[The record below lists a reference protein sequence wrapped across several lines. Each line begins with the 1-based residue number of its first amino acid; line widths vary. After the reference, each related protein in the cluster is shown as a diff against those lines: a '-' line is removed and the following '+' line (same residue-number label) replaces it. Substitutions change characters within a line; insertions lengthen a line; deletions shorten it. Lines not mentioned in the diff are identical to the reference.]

1 MEITLDT
8 SNLATS
14 GTVLTPH
21 QEIAYQEI
29 SDFVYRKSTHKMHV
43 LSGYAGT
50 GKSTLTNHLLA
61 DLLNNTGKT
70 IAVTAPTNK
79 AVKVLRNMSKY
90 LPQFS
95 HRIRYKTI
103 HSLLG
108 LKEVIDHK
116 GEIKYVADKMSSKD
130 IDQINILI
138 VDESSMLQD
147 ELFEEIQLYTMQGL
161 IVLFVGDDKQ
171 IPPVKADSSIPFTAE
186 ERGRYKMQMS
196 TLSEIVRQ
204 ASDNPIIAIATSLR
218 ERPNLR
224 KSVLTLLEGEGVV
237 QGSGVYQISDYS
249 DFSTVVE
256 KLYLGNKYKED
267 SDFVKLIAW
276 TNKEVDRLNNF
287 VRTKLYPENSH
298 KRIVVGERLLADK
311 PILDRMETEETIL
324 FTTNDEFTVLD
335 YQEASV
341 NIGGIIFKTYNCQVA
356 SKDEE
361 AVTIR
366 VLHEDSMEEFKTVQD
381 SLKKIAA
388 QATKAQ
394 DSTASKRWKEYYDF
408 DKNFAQIK
416 YAYAITSHKC
426 IPTDSKV
433 ITPLGI
439 KTIGELSVGDAVIS
453 GTGKPRKVLHT
464 TLPES
469 KQEYIIRTRSG
480 RVFKSSEDHR
490 YLMPDTTYR
499 IAKDISI
506 GEHLCLHRGKVTESI
521 VIDNDYYTYG
531 YLVGDGCYSYKSNR
545 VDITLL
551 PETTTIDILKNFMS
565 KYGAKV
571 YTYGRKGNRAITLS
585 VEQKRLR
592 DALLEVGFSRVT
604 RERKQTPKLTT
615 LSQKVSYIRGLMDSD
630 GCCDTKKASIRFVNI
645 SENIVDDLVLL
656 LQEVGIIGH
665 KKYFTNG
672 KFSNYVVAIYGSDCI
687 KYRDTIGFGI
697 AYKQE
702 RLEKV
707 CSLVKGKTN
716 VDVVPSYLGI
726 QDVLR
731 GLIRTTQK
739 MYAKLNTNKAIPE
752 LKDRKLTA
760 YLTHKNMSY
769 HHTRSICEFL
779 VSRGVAIPERVKNI
793 LDANYYYDEVVS
805 VEATESY
812 VDMIDIE
819 VEHDNTFIYNGAIVH
834 NCQGS
839 TYKNAI
845 VMEYDISLNPTLIEK
860 NRILYT
866 AITRASKRLFVVPT
880 QISFT
885 RLR

>member
-1 MEITLDT
+1 MTDT

-21 QEIAYQEI
+21 QELAYQEI

-61 DLLNNTGKT
+61 DLLNNTGKS

-161 IVLFVGDDKQ
+161 IVLFIGDDKQ

-186 ERGRYKMQMS
+186 ERERFKMQMS
-196 TLSEIVRQ
+196 TLTEIVRQ
-204 ASDNPIIAIATSLR
+204 ASDNPIIAVATALR

-237 QGSGVYQISDYS
+237 GGSGVYQIADYQ

-287 VRTKLYPENSH
+287 VRTKLYPDTCH
-298 KRIVVGERLLADK
+298 KRIVIGERLLADK
-311 PILDRMETEETIL
+311 PIFDRMETEETIL

-335 YQEASV
+335 YQEAEV

-366 VLHEDSMEEFKTVQD
+366 VLHEDSLEQFKTVQD
-381 SLKKIAA
+381 NLKKIASK
-388 QATKAQ
+388 ATKEQ
-394 DSTASKRWKEYYDF
+394 DGNASKRWKEYYDF

-416 YAYAITSHKC
+416 YAYAITGHKC
-426 IPTDSKV
+426 IPTNSKV
-433 ITPLGI
+433 LTPTGI
-439 KTIGELSVGDAVIS
+439 KTIGELTVGDMVIS
-453 GTGKPRKVLHT
+453 GIGTPRKVLHT
-464 TLPES
+464 TLPER
-469 KQEYIIRTRSG
+469 KQEYVIRTRSG

-499 IAKDISI
+499 TAKDISV
-506 GEHLCLHRGKVTESI
+506 GEHLCLHRAKVTEPI

-531 YLVGDGCYSYKSNR
+531 YLVGNGCYSYKSNR

-551 PETTTIDILKNFMS
+551 PETTTIDVLKNCMA
-565 KYGAKV
+565 KYGATI
-571 YTYGRKGNRAITLS
+571 YTYYKKGNKAVTIS
-585 VEQKRLR
+585 VENKEFR
-592 DALLEVGFSRVT
+592 DKLLSLGFSRVVNVNK
-604 RERKQTPKLTT
+604 RTPILNTV
-615 LSQKVSYIRGLMDSD
+615 SQKVSYIRGLMDSD
-630 GCCDTKKASIRFVNI
+630 GSCCPDRACIRFVNTASNVI
-645 SENIVDDLVLL
+645 DDLVLM

-665 KKYFTNG
+665 KKYFISG
-672 KFSNYVVAIYGSDCI
+672 KFSHYVVAIYGSDCI
-687 KYRDTIGFGI
+687 KYKDIIGFGV
-697 AYKQE
+697 AHKQE
-702 RLEKV
+702 RLAKV
-707 CSLVKGKTN
+707 CETVKGKTN
-716 VDVVPSYLGI
+716 LDIVPSYLGVKDLLQNI
-726 QDVLR
+726 VQA
-731 GLIRTTQK
+731 TQRE
-739 MYAKLNTNKAIPE
+739 YLAKNSNKSIPE
-752 LKDRKLTA
+752 LKDRKLLD
-760 YLTHKNMSY
+760 YLTHKYISHY
-769 HHTRSICEFL
+769 QISRICEFL
-779 VSRGVAIPERVKNI
+779 RSRGVAIPERVKNI
-793 LDANYYYDEVVS
+793 LEANYYYDEVVS
-805 VEATESY
+805 VEATDHY
-812 VDMIDIE
+812 VDMVDIE
-819 VEHDNTFIYNGAIVH
+819 VEHDNTFIYNGAVVH

-845 VMEYDISLNPTLIEK
+845 VMEYDISLNPTLVEK

-866 AITRASKRLFVVPT
+866 AITRASKRLFIVPT
-880 QISFT
+880 HISFT